1 MTDTQYGGSTTF
13 KLARGESG
21 IARMQPVTTQ
31 TCSLDTESVNPLAD
45 PSWDRDVASHP
56 ESTFFHTAAW
66 ARVLS
71 GTYGHKPVYLRFSNN
86 GKLTALL
93 PLMEVRSLVTGCRG
107 ICLPFTDFC
116 GPLVFGGENAD
127 FVFPEL
133 LALARR
139 RKWRY
144 FEIRERKTLNPSATA
159 AVTFLGHSLD
169 LRGSEEDRLGRLK
182 SSVRRAL
189 RKAERNEVKIEVT
202 RTREAVL
209 EYYRLHTQTRKKH
222 GLPPQ
227 PLSFFCNIYE
237 HVIKTGWGFIVMA
250 RIDSRPVAGNV
261 YFVFGK
267 RAVYKFGAS
276 DESAQEFRVSNL
288 VMWEG
293 IRYLAQNGAESL
305 HFGRTS
311 VANEGLRRYKLTWG
325 TKEEQIEYIKFDS
338 AAGEWAVS
346 RDSVAGVHNG
356 VFRKLPLSVNRF
368 AGALIYPHLD

>member
-1 MTDTQYGGSTTF
+1 MTDTQYGGSTTS
-13 KLARGESG
+13 KLERGESG
-21 IARMQPVTTQ
+21 LAIMNTVTTQ

-56 ESTFFHTAAW
+56 ESTLFHTAAW

-71 GTYGHKPVYLRFSNN
+71 GTYGHEPVYLRFSNN

-116 GPLVFGGENAD
+116 GPLVFGGGNAD
-127 FVFPEL
+127 FVLPEL

-139 RKWRY
+139 RKWKY
-144 FEIRERKTLNPSATA
+144 FEIRERKMLEPSATA

-182 SSVRRAL
+182 SSARRDI

-227 PLSFFCNIYE
+227 PLSFFSNIYE
-237 HVIKTGWGFIVMA
+237 HVIKTGGGFIVMA

-267 RAVYKFGAS
+267 RAVHKFGAS
-276 DESAQEFRVSNL
+276 DENAQEGSKL

-311 VANEGLRRYKLTWG
+311 VANEGLRRYKLRWG

-346 RDSVAGVHNG
+346 RDSAAGVHNS
-356 VFRKLPLSVNRF
+356 VFRRLPLSVNRF